1 MLTFTI
7 AIFTSYNTVINIQ
20 PSKTRVQVNYIA
32 ELPSKSDKNVKYS
45 DNNALIKNK
54 YTSSHEVFLSLYV
67 IIKPLKV

>member
-7 AIFTSYNTVINIQ
+7 AIFTSYNPVINIQ
-20 PSKTRVQVNYIA
+20 LSKTGVQVNYIT
-32 ELPSKSDKNVKYS
+32 ELPSKNVKNS